1 MNLYLAFLGEIFAI
15 FHRRYLSF
23 FVIFKKSLLKK
34 YVLKGKEKMASSRS
48 PPHKKIFILLLLLT
62 ITFKYELKYVVLSP
76 KSVVFANLI
85 IYPSLS
91 LRTRRIS
98 TAFAS
103 VHSAVSLPATGH
115 PLLSC
120 SGVNPAKKTLIDR
133 FFLVAIPFSLVKS
146 VFFEKAMLAAA

>member
-1 MNLYLAFLGEIFAI
+1 MNLYLTFLGEIFAI

-85 IYPSLS
+85 IYPSLP
-91 LRTRRIS
+91 LRTRRIVDGFRLG
-98 TAFAS
+98 TLG
-103 VHSAVSLPATGH
+103 SAVSLPATGH

-120 SGVNPAKKTLIDR
+120 SGVTPAKKR
-133 FFLVAIPFSLVKS
+133 
-146 VFFEKAMLAAA
+146 